1 VSIAFLLWR
10 YGSINADVDR
20 YVAIAIRQYGNEIEC
35 IGCCDD
41 VFASFDD
48 SFFLAA
54 I

>member
-1 VSIAFLLWR
+1 VSIAFSLWR
-10 YGSINADVDR
+10 YGFIDAGIDS
-20 YVAIAIRQYGNEIEC
+20 YVVIAIRQHGNEIEC

-41 VFASFDD
+41 LFASFDD